1 MKKVLLLVLCL
12 SLVLV
17 GGCWDV
23 LVVEELALAFA
34 IGIDHDVNNP
44 RRFIL
49 SMTNPTFSETSQ
61 SDTRKILTESY
72 SLSNAFFNLQR
83 QRERILVL
91 GQITSIVFSEEAA
104 RSGLLHN
111 IMRQVDQQR
120 DMNPNVH
127 LLIVRGHK
135 AQDVIFMKPEENAR
149 VAVYLDK
156 VMNTNFTAG
165 EAPRISASRYWVSYS
180 TAGIDPVI
188 PVIELTG
195 PGEEE
200 KKTDGVIITG
210 LAALD
215 YTGRMQG
222 FLNDKQTYYFM
233 LFTGQ
238 NHRSRMTT
246 RLDIDG
252 QVRDTSFYVKD
263 VSLKVKP
270 ALENGRPRLALKMAL
285 EVDVIN
291 IEWDVDVEQEGV
303 DEIIET
309 ALARDFQGNALEVI
323 RLTQDWGTDIVG
335 LGQHM
340 RIKYPRWFKDERWRQ
355 EYRNAHITL
364 EVKVKVRRVGTLIRP
379 QY

>member
-195 PGEEE
+195 PG
-200 KKTDGVIITG
+200 
-210 LAALD
+210 
-215 YTGRMQG
+215 
-222 FLNDKQTYYFM
+222 
-233 LFTGQ
+233 
-238 NHRSRMTT
+238 
-246 RLDIDG
+246 
-252 QVRDTSFYVKD
+252 
-263 VSLKVKP
+263 
-270 ALENGRPRLALKMAL
+270 
-285 EVDVIN
+285 
-291 IEWDVDVEQEGV
+291 
-303 DEIIET
+303 
-309 ALARDFQGNALEVI
+309 
-323 RLTQDWGTDIVG
+323 
-335 LGQHM
+335 
-340 RIKYPRWFKDERWRQ
+340 
-355 EYRNAHITL
+355 
-364 EVKVKVRRVGTLIRP
+364 
-379 QY
+379 